1 MAELYGKYRAIGEQS
16 KTALEMR
23 QWWATSTEEGSMEN
37 IEDIDHLVA
46 QNEDTLKSCSF
57 VLVKVTSKLLKF
69 VCFCLVVSRVENFW
83 LLSF

>member
-23 QWWATSTEEGSMEN
+23 QWWATSTGEGSMEN

-46 QNEDTLKSCSF
+46 QNEDTMKSCSF